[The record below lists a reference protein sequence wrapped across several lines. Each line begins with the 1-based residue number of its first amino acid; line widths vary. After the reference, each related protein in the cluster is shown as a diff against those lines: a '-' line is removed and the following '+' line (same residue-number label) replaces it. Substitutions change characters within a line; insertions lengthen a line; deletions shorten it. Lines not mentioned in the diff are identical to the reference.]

1 MYIFVA
7 LFNLL
12 LKHLA
17 QQVEHGLCNAN
28 TPSTIT
34 QGITGKNQ
42 NCCSPDLGQEKQ
54 CEIEQQSFKIQ
65 KQQCEIEQEHCNIQE
80 ELWKIKELQC
90 EIEQQCP
97 KIEEQLQESKL
108 KVWNMPNYLPRS

>member
-1 MYIFVA
+1 MQCQHSIYDHSRNHWQE
-7 LFNLL
+7 LEL
-12 LKHLA
+12 
-17 QQVEHGLCNAN
+17 
-28 TPSTIT
+28 
-34 QGITGKNQ
+34 
-42 NCCSPDLGQEKQ
+42 CSPDLGQEKQ